1 MSLFIP
7 GQRWISE
14 SEPELG
20 LGTVMQT
27 GSGRVQVAFKAAG
40 ESRTYTVDQA
50 PLKRV
55 RFRAGDKIRT
65 QADTEL
71 VVKEVIEQAGLLI
84 YVGEQQQCP
93 KPN

>member
-20 LGTVMQT
+20 LGTIVQVEN
-27 GSGRVQVAFKAAG
+27 GRVQVEFKSAG
-40 ESRTYTVDQA
+40 ETRLYTTDHA

-55 RFRAGDKIRT
+55 RFRTGDKIRT
-65 QADTEL
+65 QADKEF
-71 VVKEVIEQAGLLI
+71 VV
-84 YVGEQQQCP
+84 
-93 KPN
+93 